1 MLYIIVERSRP
12 WNGSAEGSS
21 EKTRQEDQANQIK
34 KKQRAMKKKEKDM
47 NRRSP
52 PKAASPERKETQPRE
67 VAPKHSPQSIQ
78 P

>member
-1 MLYIIVERSRP
+1 MLYVIVERSRP
-12 WNGSAEGSS
+12 WNGSGEGSS
-21 EKTRQEDQANQIK
+21 EKNTPRRPSQPNKEK
-34 KKQRAMKKKEKDM
+34 TESHEKKEKDM